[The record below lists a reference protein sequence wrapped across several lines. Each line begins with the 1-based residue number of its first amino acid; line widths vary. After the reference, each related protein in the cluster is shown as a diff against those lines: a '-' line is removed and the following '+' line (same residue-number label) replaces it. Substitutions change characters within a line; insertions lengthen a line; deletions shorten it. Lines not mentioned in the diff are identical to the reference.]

1 MTEDQIL
8 QKIKAI
14 LAENFSIPN
23 EKVTAEATFRG
34 TLGMDS
40 LDIVDF
46 IFFLQQGF
54 GIKDTLEDY
63 RELHT
68 VQKLVG
74 YIKGKAP

>member
-1 MTEDQIL
+1 MTLDEIFEKVKKIL
-8 QKIKAI
+8 VD
-14 LAENFSIPN
+14 NFSLPPDKI
-23 EKVTAEATFRG
+23 AREATFRG

-54 GIKDTLEDY
+54 GLKDTLEDY

-68 VQKLVG
+68 VEKLVA
-74 YIKGKAP
+74 YIAKQG